1 MTDFMEQSERLRRLP
16 PYVFA
21 EINALRAEA
30 QRRGVH
36 LVSLAIGD
44 PDLPTPEP
52 IVDKICEAARNAANH
67 GYSPYEGTAEFR
79 SAVSRYFARRFSV
92 KLDPAREIVALIGSK
107 EGIAHFPL
115 AFCNRNDR
123 CLYPSPGYPIFSTA
137 LALADADARPIP
149 LRAENGFLPDLEELE
164 RMFRESRPKYLL
176 LNFPSNPC
184 SVQAP
189 REMLE
194 KLVGLAKRHEVI
206 VGFDNAYAEIYF
218 DEAARPPSILEIPG
232 AKDVAI
238 EFHSFSKTFSMT
250 GWRIAFACGNEK
262 LVQGLLRAKTNI
274 DSGPLLAVQE
284 AAAFAADNA
293 ETLIPPVREVY
304 RRRRR
309 LALEKLQALGVEVV
323 PSNATFFLWCRVP
336 GGRKSMPFAKALI
349 EKQGLV
355 VMPGSG
361 FGDEGEHF
369 FRLSLTVPDPVLE
382 DALARLGQY
391 LASADFEYS

>member
-1 MTDFMEQSERLRRLP
+1 MP

-21 EINALRAEA
+21 EINALRADA
-30 QRRGVH
+30 QRRGIR

-52 IVDKICEAARNAANH
+52 IVEKLCEAARKPENH

-79 SAVSRYFARRFSV
+79 AAVARYMERRFAV
-92 KLDPAREIVALIGSK
+92 KLDPAREITALIGSK

-115 AFCNRNDR
+115 AFCNPGDR

-137 LALADADARPIP
+137 LLLADAEAEALP
-149 LRAENGFLPDLEELE
+149 LRAENGFLPDLTEVEKI
-164 RMFRESRPKYLL
+164 FREGRPKYLL

-194 KLVGLAKRHEVI
+194 KLVGLAKEHQVI
-206 VGFDNAYAEIYF
+206 LAFDNAYAEIYF
-218 DEAARPPSILEIPG
+218 DEAHKPPSVLEIPG

-238 EFHSFSKTFSMT
+238 EFHSFSKSFSMT

-284 AAAFAADNA
+284 AAAFAADRA
-293 ETLIPPVREVY
+293 DEFIPPVREIY
-304 RRRRR
+304 RRRKQ
-309 LALEKLQALGVEVV
+309 LAMEKLLALGVEVV
-323 PSNATFFLWCRVP
+323 PSDATFFLWCRVP

-349 EKQGLV
+349 ERQGLV
-355 VMPGSG
+355 VTPGSG
-361 FGDEGEHF
+361 FGVEGENF
-369 FRLSLTVPDPVLE
+369 FRLSLTVPEPVLD
-382 DALARLGQY
+382 DALLRLGQY
-391 LASADFEYS
+391 LGGSDFECS